1 MKGLVCGSM
10 TVLKQFILLLFCCYF
25 WLPESSAQQPL
36 LSFDL
41 KGKPKKYEDKKL
53 RSEKTGEKKWKFPR
67 TFTQNGVTKFNWH
80 FNANARLEEI
90 IARAKASHKDDY
102 TQLLSFYNYSLR
114 QTSQDR
120 DLDSVIH
127 KANTGI
133 LIHDLRT
140 SWTDN
145 LYMLMGQAYYYKNIL
160 DTAYLTFQYI
170 NYIFSP
176 REKDGYDIPIGS
188 NATEGGNAFSI
199 STKEKTDLAHKV
211 WSRPPSRNESFI
223 WQIRTYLAN
232 DETPE
237 AGGLIETL
245 KHDPNFPKR
254 LQTDLYEMQSLY
266 FYKQELYDSAAFYL
280 EKALPNAANSSEKA
294 RWEYL
299 IAQLYERSRDH
310 AEAKEFY
317 ERAVTHTFDPV
328 LEVYA
333 RLNSIRQNKGDDKAI
348 QLNIDALVKMARREK
363 YINYRDI
370 IYFAAAQMEL
380 ERNNIAGAK
389 DLLLRATRSASP
401 TGDMTNKSK
410 AFLMLGNLTYDE
422 KKFADSK
429 NYYDSVTNVDTSML
443 SQQLFDSRKLGLAR
457 VVQQLGVIDRQDSLQ
472 RIAGMPEAAREAFV
486 RKLAKQ
492 LRKQQGLKD
501 VKEEE
506 ITGGTNTDNSDLTRN
521 LNAPPP
527 DLFGSGDTKG
537 DWYFNNANLKAKG
550 FTDFRNKFGKRPNVD
565 NWRRISSIRQNNGQ
579 APGTDPLA
587 GNVPGAD
594 GNIDGAAGNPADI
607 SVDGLMKNLPLTD
620 KQLAYSNDSIENA
633 QLKLGVAYVEGLE
646 EYATAISV
654 LEGFL
659 DRFGYS
665 NLRPDALY
673 YLYYCYLKMG
683 LNASA
688 DRVKKELQEKYA
700 GTELEKK
707 ISNPKGSVAE
717 NAEKT
722 AMTKKY
728 EQVYNLFIEGSFA
741 EALVQKRIADSLY
754 GKNYWTPQLLYIQSV
769 YFIKE
774 RLDDSAKVAL
784 TNITATYPGTPMA
797 EKAARLIDVLGRR
810 AQIEDYLT
818 KLQIE
823 RPKEDSVTVIDDQL
837 AVVKPPVV
845 PPVEE
850 EQARIIETDTK
861 ASSVKK
867 GVDDKTGKP
876 GITTDKLKR
885 DPLVVNATPIPQQP
899 VAKDSVVTVP
909 PVTEPVVVKRDSVT
923 IKPPVT
929 PPIVARKDTPVIV
942 QPVIAKK
949 DSVVAPAPVVAKKD
963 STVAPPPVV
972 AKKDSVVTPPPAV
985 ATKEPVR
992 AREITVIPGKPA
1004 FLYDP
1009 NATHMVALIMTK
1021 VDPVYITE
1029 ARNAFNRY
1037 NREKMPG
1044 QTLQIGNVAVS
1055 DTVRLMTINSFA
1067 NADAAITYLEMAKK
1081 SAPAD
1086 LIPWLPAAKYSFVII
1101 TDANLGTIVSTRDLD
1116 TYKLFLQQMW
1126 PGKF

>member
-10 TVLKQFILLLFCCYF
+10 TVLKQFILLLFVSF
-25 WLPESSAQQPL
+25 VWLPESSAQQPL

-53 RSEKTGEKKWKFPR
+53 RSEKTGDKKWKFPR

-90 IARAKASHKDDY
+90 VARAKAGHKDDY
-102 TQLLSFYNYSLR
+102 TQLLTFYNYTLR
-114 QTSQDR
+114 QTAQDR
-120 DLDSVIH
+120 ELDSVIY

-140 SWTDN
+140 TWTDN

-170 NYIFSP
+170 NYIYSP

-199 STKEKTDLAHKV
+199 STKEKTDVLHKV
-211 WSRPPSRNESFI
+211 WSSPPSRNESFI
-223 WQIRTYLAN
+223 WQIRTFLAN
-232 DETPE
+232 DEMPE
-237 AGGLIETL
+237 AAGLIETL
-245 KHDPNFPKR
+245 KYDPNFPQR
-254 LQTDLYEMQSLY
+254 LKTDLYEMQSLY
-266 FYKQELYDSAAFYL
+266 FYKQQAYDSAAIYL
-280 EKALPNAANSSEKA
+280 ERALPNAENSSEKA

-299 IAQLYERSRDH
+299 IAQLYERARNH
-310 AEAKEFY
+310 TEAKEFY
-317 ERAVTHTFDPV
+317 ERAIVHTFNPV

-333 RLNSIRQNKGDDKAI
+333 RLNSIRQNKGDEKAI
-348 QLNIDALVKMARREK
+348 QANIDALVKMARRDK

-389 DLLLRATRSASP
+389 ELLLKATRSVNQS
-401 TGDMTNKSK
+401 GDMSNKSK
-410 AFLMLGNLTYDE
+410 AFIMLGNLTYDE
-422 KKFADSK
+422 KRFADSK
-429 NYYDSVTNVDTSML
+429 NYYDSVTVLDTAML
-443 SQQLFDSRKLGLAR
+443 SQQLFDSRKSGLAR
-457 VVQQLGVIDRQDSLQ
+457 VVKEMQIMDRQDSLQ
-472 RIAGMPEAAREAFV
+472 RIAAMPEAERTAFV
-486 RKLAKQ
+486 KKLAKQ

-501 VKEEE
+501 VKEDEL
-506 ITGGTNTDNSDLTRN
+506 TGGSATDNSDLTRN

-527 DLFGSGDTKG
+527 DLFGTSDSKG
-537 DWYFNNANLKAKG
+537 DWYFNNAGLKSKG
-550 FTDFRNKFGKRPNVD
+550 FTDYRNKWGNRPNVD
-565 NWRRISSIRQNNGQ
+565 NWRRISAVRQNGIQ
-579 APGTDPLA
+579 TAGTDPLA
-587 GNVPGAD
+587 NNVPGVE
-594 GNIDGAAGNPADI
+594 GGAAGAAGTNPSDI
-607 SVDGLMKNLPLTD
+607 SFDGLMKNLPLTD
-620 KQLAYSNDSIENA
+620 KQLSYSNDSIENA
-633 QLKLGVAYVEGLE
+633 QLKLGIAYIEGLE
-646 EYATAISV
+646 EYAAAITA

-665 NLRPDALY
+665 NQRPEALY
-673 YLYYCYLKMG
+673 HLYYCYMKMG
-683 LNASA
+683 LTASA
-688 DRVKKELQEKYA
+688 ERVKSELQAKYA
-700 GTELEKK
+700 DTEFTKK
-707 ISNPKGSVAE
+707 ITNPKGSAAE

-722 AMTKKY
+722 AMTKQY
-728 EQVYNLFIEGSFA
+728 EHVYNLFIEGSFA

-784 TNITATYPGTPMA
+784 TNITSTYPGTPMA
-797 EKAARLIDVLGRR
+797 EKAARLIDVLSRR

-823 RPKEDSVTVIDDQL
+823 RPKEDSATVIDDQL

-861 ASSVKK
+861 SSAVKK
-867 GVDDKTGKP
+867 GVDDKAGKP
-876 GITTDKLKR
+876 GIATDKLKR
-885 DPLVVNATPIPQQP
+885 DALVVNTTPVPQQP
-899 VAKDSVVTVP
+899 VTKDSVTTVAP
-909 PVTEPVVVKRDSVT
+909 PVTAPVVPKKDSVT
-923 IKPPVT
+923 ITPPVT
-929 PPIVARKDTPVIV
+929 PPIVARRDTPVV
-942 QPVIAKK
+942 AQPVIAKK
-949 DSVVAPAPVVAKKD
+949 DSVVAP
-963 STVAPPPVV
+963 PPV
-972 AKKDSVVTPPPAV
+972 V

-992 AREITVIPGKPA
+992 AREITVIPGKPS

-1009 NATHMVALIMTK
+1009 NATHMVAVIMNK

-1037 NREKMPG
+1037 NRERFAG
-1044 QTLQIGNVAVS
+1044 QTFQIGNVAVS
-1055 DTVRLMTINSFA
+1055 DEVRLMTINSFA
-1067 NADAAITYLEMAKK
+1067 NADAAIEYMEKAKK

-1086 LIPWLPAAKYSFVII
+1086 LIPWLPVAKYSFVII